1 MPALS
6 VEAVRMARGLA
17 DVPVRAADGVP
28 TIPGLPIVANYS
40 GDRRTFK
47 IHYLYLPPPG
57 PGAPESTGEAFST
70 IPLERILAGNRVS
83 DQVYRAV
90 FRNKIVLIGD
100 TTKIGH
106 DRYLTPLE
114 TMPGV
119 VIQANATATVLDD
132 SFIKEAPA
140 RVEVL
145 SLALTVTFITILS
158 SLWPLRRV
166 AALIV
171 LILPLSALINVWLFV
186 EMNYYVQL
194 AGPSFAMV
202 VTALSILLERGLAEE
217 SEKARMRSL
226 LLRYV
231 NPRIA
236 NHILKHPELIGGYG
250 KRQVGTILFSDV
262 RGFTRLSEELT
273 PEELVSRMNEY
284 FQTIT
289 EIVFRHDGTAASI
302 VGDAMLAVFGIPV
315 TAINHADQA
324 IAAAIEIQ
332 MASKQLREKW
342 KAGDALPLE
351 SGIGI
356 NTGEVIVGEVGGQHL
371 RNFTVY
377 GLHVNIASRVE
388 ALNRDFKTEILLT
401 RSTYEALEKP
411 VSVGPA
417 LSVQV
422 KGLVEPIDVFEL
434 CGY

>member
-1 MPALS
+1 
-6 VEAVRMARGLA
+6 
-17 DVPVRAADGVP
+17 
-28 TIPGLPIVANYS
+28 
-40 GDRRTFK
+40 
-47 IHYLYLPPPG
+47 
-57 PGAPESTGEAFST
+57 
-70 IPLERILAGNRVS
+70 
-83 DQVYRAV
+83 
-90 FRNKIVLIGD
+90 
-100 TTKIGH
+100 
-106 DRYLTPLE
+106 
-114 TMPGV
+114 
-119 VIQANATATVLDD
+119 
-132 SFIKEAPA
+132 
-140 RVEVL
+140 
-145 SLALTVTFITILS
+145 
-158 SLWPLRRV
+158 
-166 AALIV
+166 
-171 LILPLSALINVWLFV
+171 
-186 EMNYYVQL
+186 
-194 AGPSFAMV
+194 
-202 VTALSILLERGLAEE
+202 
-217 SEKARMRSL
+217 
-226 LLRYV
+226 
-231 NPRIA
+231 
-236 NHILKHPELIGGYG
+236 
-250 KRQVGTILFSDV
+250 
-262 RGFTRLSEELT
+262 
-273 PEELVSRMNEY
+273 MNEY